1 VVHTPKEVAVLVQDA
16 IAMAEAARQTTAMT
30 VNAGFFRSVRPA

>member
-16 IAMAEAARQTTAMT
+16 IAMAGSKTDHGDDRERG
-30 VNAGFFRSVRPA
+30 VLS